1 MISKISFFVFN
12 IGSLVRFWWLTNCEK
27 LLKSLLLIGFAI
39 LSGHAQR
46 PLQTFRQ
53 GRGCSVNK
61 SMNKTSKTVDASK
74 YIFRNYFHVYLFS
87 EWEQLAFVTW
97 LNFAFMIFPICG
109 LVGLFFG
116 QPSWLKV
123 NLVFCWVESFLGLF
137 GYILF
142 YILGYYWLDS
152 IMLFLVLPAVFVSLF
167 WKLLSQW
174 LTDLKNF

>member
-1 MISKISFFVFN
+1 
-12 IGSLVRFWWLTNCEK
+12 
-27 LLKSLLLIGFAI
+27 
-39 LSGHAQR
+39 
-46 PLQTFRQ
+46 
-53 GRGCSVNK
+53 
-61 SMNKTSKTVDASK
+61 
-74 YIFRNYFHVYLFS
+74 
-87 EWEQLAFVTW
+87 
-97 LNFAFMIFPICG
+97 
-109 LVGLFFG
+109 
-116 QPSWLKV
+116 V